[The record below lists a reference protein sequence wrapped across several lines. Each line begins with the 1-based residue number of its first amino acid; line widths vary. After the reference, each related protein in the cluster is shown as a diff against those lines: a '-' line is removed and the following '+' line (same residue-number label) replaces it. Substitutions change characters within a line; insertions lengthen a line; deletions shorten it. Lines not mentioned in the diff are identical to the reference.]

1 MHDTEKADLIRAVG
15 AIIQQEV
22 TKAVAQAIGPLLEQI
37 AILEARKPE
46 KGDKGDQGEVGP
58 AGPAGVQGPAG
69 LDGKDG
75 AVGMDGKDGAP
86 GPQGPAGPEGK
97 AGPTGTGLAQL
108 TIDRNGH
115 LIGTLSNG
123 QGCDVGPVVG
133 RDGKDGV
140 DGKDGAPGPVLVP
153 KVTYDGIRTFTINDE
168 AFKVPVMLHAGV
180 WKDSGDYEQGDTVTH
195 RGSIWHCDLD
205 GTKDIPG
212 TPGSGWT
219 LCAKHGQNGKDG
231 KDGGQGPK
239 GDKGDPGRD
248 GKDLTIPVGAYTRL
262 GNGRAV

>member
-22 TKAVAQAIGPLLEQI
+22 AKAVADAIGPLLEQI
-37 AILEARKPE
+37 ATLEARSATLEAREPE
-46 KGDKGDQGEVGP
+46 KGDQGERGP
-58 AGPAGVQGPAG
+58 AGDTGP
-69 LDGKDG
+69 
-75 AVGMDGKDGAP
+75 P
-86 GPQGPAGPEGK
+86 
-97 AGPTGTGLAQL
+97 GTGLAQL

-133 RDGKDGV
+133 KDGMDGV
-140 DGKDGAPGPVLVP
+140 DGKDGADGAPGPVLVP
-153 KVTYDGIRTFTINDE
+153 RITYDGIRTFRINDE
-168 AFKVPVMLHAGV
+168 SFKVPVMLHAGV

-219 LCAKHGQNGKDG
+219 LCAKHGQNGRDG
-231 KDGGQGPK
+231 KDGDQGPK
-239 GDKGDPGRD
+239 GDKGDPGQD
-248 GKDLTIPVGAYTRL
+248 GKDLTIPVGSYARV
-262 GNGRAV
+262 GNGRVI